1 MPSTVLGLNFTKHC
15 VGSSVVPHIEHPP
28 YPLCSQPHCKLLP
41 CHPHRVLTLWSDP
54 CISFHPGC
62 FSPCFFL
69 CTGCREKQTLT
80 PCWNSFFDLLFV
92 AFVTIVIH
100 NALPQRILPLYL
112 TVQLKCPCSEPCLPV
127 DGRKEEINTSP
138 AWGLPFWEIFARFMG
153 FLLYFLLPLSLI
165 YKRTWH
171 PDPIRWLRH
180 YCAIT
185 SVRQLSGIKLYSL
198 PQQLVSW
205 IYWPV
210 MHQAERAWT
219 W

>member
-127 DGRKEEINTSP
+127 DGREEEINTSP
-138 AWGLPFWEIFARFMG
+138 A
-153 FLLYFLLPLSLI
+153 FLGDVCKINDLFTLLPHLCPSLI

-171 PDPIRWLRH
+171 LDPEKMVILR
-180 YCAIT
+180 C
-185 SVRQLSGIKLYSL
+185 
-198 PQQLVSW
+198 
-205 IYWPV
+205 
-210 MHQAERAWT
+210 
-219 W
+219 